1 MQKPER
7 RRAVSTVN
15 YLRPMD
21 LTQRIAARGSEFLL
35 FAVTP
40 PRITVTRERAQEI
53 ADVMKKRLTPLRLDG
68 LVLYDIDDESDRNPE
83 ERPFPFLP
91 TIDPATFRA
100 QHLEEWSTPVVVYR
114 AVSKY
119 EERDLRTWLEA
130 QEADHALTVFVGAS
144 SRHRQSATSLV
155 RAQEL
160 WAQTRPDLL
169 LGGVAIP
176 ERHTRRGEEQL
187 RLIAKQQAGCA
198 FFVTQVVYDVN
209 AAKNLVSDYRYEC
222 AARGL
227 EPVPII
233 FTFSVC
239 GSLKT
244 LEFLRWLGVDVPRWI
259 QNDLRHADDTL
270 RASYEHSLGAAR
282 ELIEYCRRMGVPF
295 GVSVESVSIRL
306 AEIEASVDLAQQLD
320 QELRR

>member
-1 MQKPER
+1 
-7 RRAVSTVN
+7 
-15 YLRPMD
+15 MD
-21 LTQRIAARGSEFLL
+21 LAARISSGQGDFVL

-40 PRITVTRERAQEI
+40 PRESTPADRLPKIARATVERLA
-53 ADVMKKRLTPLRLDG
+53 PLDLDG

-83 ERPFPFLP
+83 ARPFPFVR

-100 QHLEEWSTPVVVYR
+100 QHLTDWSTPVVVYR
-114 AVSKY
+114 AVGKY
-119 EERDLRTWLEA
+119 DEGDLRAWLET
-130 QEADHALTVFVGAS
+130 QDADQALTVFVGAS
-144 SRHRQSATSLV
+144 SRHKQSSTSLV

-160 WAQTRPDLL
+160 WAQTRPDLR

-176 ERHTRRGEEQL
+176 ERHTSRGEEHL
-187 RLIAKQQAGCA
+187 RLIAKQEAGCS

-227 EPVPII
+227 EPVPIV

-244 LEFLRWLGVDVPRWI
+244 LEFLGWLGVEVPRWI
-259 QNDLRHADDTL
+259 QNDLVHADDTL
-270 RASYEHSLGAAR
+270 HASYEQSLGAAR
-282 ELIEYCRRMGVPF
+282 ELIGYCRRMGVPF
-295 GVSVESVSIRL
+295 GVNVESVSIRL
-306 AEIEASVDLAQQLD
+306 AEIEASVELATQLARH
-320 QELRR
+320 LRGSQ